1 MSRTQATPFIL
12 ANWGR
17 RFIAWFIDYLIV
29 NIMIAYIGLENLE
42 SQIIPSILL
51 PSFPGYGISIWSPL
65 SVLIF
70 FVYWTLCEWYFGRSI
85 GQLLLNLRLVNSK
98 GDQASLVAASVQ
110 SVGKSLLLP
119 LDCLIGW
126 AYPPCRPLRQ
136 RLFNRLSNTVVI
148 YLGKP
153 IQTEAKDGLI
163 RET

>member
-1 MSRTQATPFIL
+1 MSRSQAEPYIL

-17 RFIAWFIDYLIV
+17 RLIAWFIDYLIV

-42 SQIIPSILL
+42 SQLVPSTLIPSL
-51 PSFPGYGISIWSPL
+51 PGFGISVWSPL

-85 GQLLLNLRLVNSK
+85 GQLLLNLRLVNVN
-98 GDQASLVAASVQ
+98 GGPASLAAAAVQ
-110 SVGKSLLLP
+110 SVGKSLVLP

-136 RLFNRLSNTVVI
+136 RFFNRLSNTVVI

-153 IQTEAKDGLI
+153 MRTESKDGLL
-163 RET
+163 REA